1 MAIQQLGNE
10 RTTIYADG
18 LDLVFERV
26 FDAPRDLVWRVM
38 TEPAHVTHWW
48 GPRGYTTTVETMDVR
63 PGGSWRFITHTAGG
77 EDVPFFGEYLEV
89 EPPSRIVRTFGV
101 DIPGFG
107 EPGRE
112 TMTLEALED
121 GRTRLTERGHFRSQA
136 ELDEQIRVGM
146 IGGAP
151 DQYDKLAEEIA
162 EAVAA
167 A

>member
-26 FDAPRDLVWRVM
+26 FDAPQDLVWRVM
-38 TEPAHVTHWW
+38 TDPEHVAQWW

-63 PGGSWRFITHTAGG
+63 PGGRWRFITHTSGG
-77 EDVPFFGEYLEV
+77 EAIPFFGEYLEV
-89 EPPSRIVRTFGV
+89 DPPTRIVRTFGV

-112 TMTLEALED
+112 TMTLESLED
-121 GRTRLTERGHFRSQA
+121 GRTRLVERGQFRTQE

-146 IGGAP
+146 IAGAL
-151 DQYDKLAEEIA
+151 DQYDKLAEAIA
-162 EAVAA
+162 EAVAKR
-167 A
+167 